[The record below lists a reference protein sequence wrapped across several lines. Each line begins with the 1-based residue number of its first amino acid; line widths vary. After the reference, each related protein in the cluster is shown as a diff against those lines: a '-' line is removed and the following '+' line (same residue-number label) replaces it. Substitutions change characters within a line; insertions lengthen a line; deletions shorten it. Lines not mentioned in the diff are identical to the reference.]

1 MLSVEIN
8 ATTSW
13 FDADSDSVSLDAGQV
28 FALRDWEV
36 YARKAAIAALQL
48 TPCARLIDTAMR
60 VEVAVRLSDDVEVQR
75 LNRAYRG
82 VDQPTNVLAFPQV
95 QPDLLPIVSN
105 SDDGEVLLGDIV
117 LARETCA
124 REAEAKTLSLA
135 DHAAHL
141 IVHGMLHLLGYD
153 HQSEVAAA
161 AMEALETKALAT
173 LGISNPYAGDS
184 YATDPCNLHDA
195 PQDDS
200 QGGSQEPEKLDLS
213 RQKEQHSAGR

>member
-13 FDADSDSVSLDAGQV
+13 FDADSDSVDLDAGQV

-135 DHAAHL
+135 DHSAHL

-195 PQDDS
+195 RQGDS